1 VPLRR
6 RSLHRNGQP
15 QGVLCCHCL
24 SCRRHSGA
32 QVSVFVA
39 VERDAY
45 AVTKGE
51 TTKLRSSPGT
61 TRGFCRTCG
70 STLTCENVQL
80 PTETHFHVGAFGDA
94 RRFEPP
100 KHFFRGEHR
109 YRNVGRRPA
118 MNFVRSTLRLEQ
130 EVKSTEVTWK
140 NLGVRAG
147 DIEWERDSYNVT

>member
-1 VPLRR
+1 
-6 RSLHRNGQP
+6 
-15 QGVLCCHCL
+15 
-24 SCRRHSGA
+24 
-32 QVSVFVA
+32 
-39 VERDAY
+39 
-45 AVTKGE
+45 
-51 TTKLRSSPGT
+51 
-61 TRGFCRTCG
+61 
-70 STLTCENVQL
+70 VQL